1 MTVAAGNENQN
12 AANVSPAR
20 VQGAITVGATT
31 IRDDRASFSNFGAV
45 VDIFAPG
52 QQITSAWI
60 DSDTATNTISGTS
73 MATPH
78 VAGLVAYLIG
88 VRGNSSPAEMQ
99 ALVQRISV
107 KDAISGLREWLL
119 ASADVVSYILTIS
132 SLARGTV
139 NNLLRNDI

>member
-52 QQITSAWI
+52 LNVISTWNEN
-60 DSDTATNTISGTS
+60 DTVS
-73 MATPH
+73 
-78 VAGLVAYLIG
+78 VYLYRW
-88 VRGNSSPAEMQ
+88 VLE
-99 ALVQRISV
+99 
-107 KDAISGLREWLL
+107 
-119 ASADVVSYILTIS
+119 
-132 SLARGTV
+132 
-139 NNLLRNDI
+139 

>member
-88 VRGNSSPAEMQ
+88 LRGDMSPAQMS
-99 ALVQRISV
+99 ALVQSLSG
-107 KDAISGLREWLL
+107 KGEISGLREWLL
-119 ASADVVSYILTIS
+119 CYPDESV
-132 SLARGTV
+132 
-139 NNLLRNDI
+139 